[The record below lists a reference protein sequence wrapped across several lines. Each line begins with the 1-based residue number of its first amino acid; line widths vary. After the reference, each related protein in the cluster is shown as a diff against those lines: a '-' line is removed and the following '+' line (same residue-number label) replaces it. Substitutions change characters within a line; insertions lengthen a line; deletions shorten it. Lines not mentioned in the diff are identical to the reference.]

1 MAASDGS
8 RRPTVTVAVSTYR
21 RPHLLP
27 RLIAALEAQTIARD
41 VELVIVDDASGDDTS
56 EVLRTLA
63 ESTSFPMRVIV
74 AARNGGP
81 AVGRN
86 LAWRAG
92 TGEIV
97 AFTDD
102 DCVPQPGWLEAG
114 ALACRPGTLVVGRT
128 APAPD
133 QEGNEGPYSR
143 TLRVDD
149 ARFMQTCNV
158 FYRRD
163 ELERLDGFAESFRTG
178 EDTDLGLRATES
190 GVRAEFVPTALVYHD
205 IRPSDLRAKLRES
218 RSWVDLPLVV
228 RRHPQVRSGYLHRR
242 LFWKRTH
249 PLVILLWAGA
259 LLAFVWPVALVA
271 ALPWLY
277 RRLLVEPLSP
287 SVTGRLGTLVG
298 ALLVDSTE
306 VVTMVRGSLRHKAL
320 VL

>member
-1 MAASDGS
+1 M
-8 RRPTVTVAVSTYR
+8 VTVAVSTYR
-21 RPHLLP
+21 RAHLLP
-27 RLIAALEAQTIARD
+27 RLIAALESQTLASRL
-41 VELVIVDDASGDDTS
+41 ELVVVDDASGDDTAA
-56 EVLRTLA
+56 VLHSLA
-63 ESTSFPMRVIV
+63 ESTSFPMKVIV

-92 TGEIV
+92 SGSIV

-102 DCVPQPGWLEAG
+102 DCVPQPSWLEAG
-114 ALACRPGTLVVGRT
+114 VAASERPGVVVGRT

-133 QEGNEGPYSR
+133 QQGNEGPYSR

-158 FYRRD
+158 FYFR
-163 ELERLDGFAESFRTG
+163 ETLEALDGFAESFRTG
-178 EDTDLGLRATES
+178 EDTDLGLRAIES
-190 GVRAEFVPTALVYHD
+190 GLEATFVPEALVYHD
-205 IRPSDLRAKLRES
+205 VRPSDLRAKLRES

-228 RRHPQVRSGYLHRR
+228 RRHPQVRRGYLYRR

-249 PLVILLWAGA
+249 PLVILLWLG
-259 LLAFVWPVALVA
+259 LAVAPLWPATLVA
-271 ALPWLY
+271 ALPWIWW
-277 RRLLVEPLSP
+277 RLLKEPLVS
-287 SVTGRLGTLVG
+287 SISGRLATLAG

-306 VVTMVRGSLRHKAL
+306 VVTMLRGSLRHGAL